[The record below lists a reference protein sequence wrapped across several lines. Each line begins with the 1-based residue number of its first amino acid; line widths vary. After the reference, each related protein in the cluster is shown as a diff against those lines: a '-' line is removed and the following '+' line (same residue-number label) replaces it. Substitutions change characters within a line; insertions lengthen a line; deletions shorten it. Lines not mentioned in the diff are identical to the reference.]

1 MTGYVIGKIVCDFPK
16 QVTVNV
22 IGCKVMGDDCSAP
35 DPGKTL
41 SLGEAVTTIM
51 QQTAALQVTKGVTS
65 MLGNVIPTECQVF
78 NANLPTWTTEQIA
91 NNGWS
96 TLTEGQ
102 SFTPSTVAASYTG
115 GDALATLDTSQKAVG
130 GKMQGFVGECTGAAN
145 ATMVAGM
152 KQLNALNS
160 AMSGAGDIAAM
171 QAAASAA
178 VSAHP
183 FPNLDLGGVQQ
194 AAQQLGKFTDIAA
207 KMKSADSPLGAA
219 MNEVKDITKNAL
231 MLSAMGKLSS
241 AVAMQCSLP
250 APPEMDDAFN
260 CLSSGVVGDS
270 ISILNTGMSCVS
282 AVANLPDYSGKLD
295 DINDLIW
302 QGSSLGASGI
312 ATPFAAAA
320 GFCTSVPAPAWTGSN
335 TIRPSV
341 RISPPERLLSSNG
354 QASAKC
360 TVNASGVITGLT
372 IIKAGQGY
380 ESTPTVT
387 IDSPANGTAAT
398 ATCTINSSGSVSSI
412 TLTSA
417 GTGYTAGGAFPT
429 GTSLIDAFPI
439 AEQAI
444 LKGVETANGLIK
456 KSLAPLLDLGN
467 AVCGASQAG
476 DLPSAVLPSLS
487 IDLEALYFQAYKEME
502 DMTPVE
508 LAAAKVAAEQRRT
521 AAEANAP

>member
-1 MTGYVIGKIVCDFPK
+1 
-16 QVTVNV
+16 
-22 IGCKVMGDDCSAP
+22 
-35 DPGKTL
+35 
-41 SLGEAVTTIM
+41 
-51 QQTAALQVTKGVTS
+51 
-65 MLGNVIPTECQVF
+65 
-78 NANLPTWTTEQIA
+78 
-91 NNGWS
+91 
-96 TLTEGQ
+96 
-102 SFTPSTVAASYTG
+102 
-115 GDALATLDTSQKAVG
+115 
-130 GKMQGFVGECTGAAN
+130 
-145 ATMVAGM
+145 
-152 KQLNALNS
+152 
-160 AMSGAGDIAAM
+160 
-171 QAAASAA
+171 
-178 VSAHP
+178 
-183 FPNLDLGGVQQ
+183 
-194 AAQQLGKFTDIAA
+194 
-207 KMKSADSPLGAA
+207 
-219 MNEVKDITKNAL
+219 
-231 MLSAMGKLSS
+231 
-241 AVAMQCSLP
+241 
-250 APPEMDDAFN
+250 
-260 CLSSGVVGDS
+260 
-270 ISILNTGMSCVS
+270 
-282 AVANLPDYSGKLD
+282 
-295 DINDLIW
+295 
-302 QGSSLGASGI
+302 
-312 ATPFAAAA
+312 
-320 GFCTSVPAPAWTGSN
+320 
-335 TIRPSV
+335 
-341 RISPPERLLSSNG
+341 
-354 QASAKC
+354 
-360 TVNASGVITGLT
+360 VITGLT